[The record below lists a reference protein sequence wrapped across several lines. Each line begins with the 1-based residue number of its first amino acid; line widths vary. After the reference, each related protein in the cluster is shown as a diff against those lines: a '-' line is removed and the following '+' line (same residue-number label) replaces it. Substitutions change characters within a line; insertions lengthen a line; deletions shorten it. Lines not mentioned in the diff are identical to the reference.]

1 MDKIYL
7 EEEFDKFFN
16 KIKDGENFAFMRNAD
31 GERAIMM
38 GKSVAAQEG
47 NWVLPNYVSKL
58 GQDILKSLD
67 ITDPRAYYAI
77 SCPCCDREAYY
88 WYSSRIKTKN
98 TTFANMWI
106 NKNFR
111 RFKDT
116 FETISR
122 DAVLIANFRA
132 EGKPIGNLNIL
143 KHYQINDDCIS
154 FWKNE
159 APKMIANIKKDFGDR
174 ENLLFVVSAGPMSGP
189 IIAELFKNNPNNCYV
204 DFGSSIDI
212 YYRGKITRPY
222 MKKGHKYAER
232 NCWMHK
238 PEDICLDVSV
248 VLSTYKRIENL
259 ESQLEAIQNQ
269 SLKPKEILLFQDG
282 IGGDEKIEIPQS
294 LLEKFDK
301 VKISEINVGCW
312 GRFDFAQNAESKY
325 VCLFDDDT
333 IPGQRWLENCY
344 ANMSE
349 KEGLY
354 GTIGIVMKAPQNYPF
369 KDYAR
374 IGWSNPSK
382 KRKEVDFVG
391 HSWFFK
397 KEWLEYLFMET
408 EELQQLKT
416 AGEDIAFSTQI
427 QKHLGL
433 KTFVPPHP
441 MNHKS
446 LWGSSNELSRKL
458 GNTGEA
464 ISLNKN
470 NLDKMNY
477 AINKLLTNG
486 FETLSKRDEFYVQYV
501 NTCMKLAKILT
512 SLIPAKSIRHELR
525 MRIIEI
531 MLLL

>member
-1 MDKIYL
+1 MNKVYL
-7 EEEFDKFFN
+7 EKEFDKFFK
-16 KIKDGENFAFMRNAD
+16 KINDGENFAFMRNAD

-47 NWVLPNYVSKL
+47 NWVSPDYVSKL

-67 ITDPRAYYAI
+67 ITDSRAYYAI

-106 NKNFR
+106 NINFR
-111 RFKDT
+111 RFKQT

-132 EGKPIGNLNIL
+132 DGKPIGNLNIL
-143 KHYQINDDCIS
+143 KHYHIDDDCIS
-154 FWKNE
+154 FWENQ
-159 APKMIANIKKDFGDR
+159 APQMIENIKKDFGDR

-212 YYRGKITRPY
+212 YYRGKVTRPY

-232 NCWMHK
+232 NCWMY
-238 PEDICLDVSV
+238 ESADFDIDVSV
-248 VLSTYKRIENL
+248 VLSAYKRIENL
-259 ESQLEAIQNQ
+259 ELQLQAIQNQ
-269 SLKPKEILLFQDG
+269 SLKPKEILIFQDG
-282 IGGDEKIEIPQS
+282 IEGSEKIQIPDS
-294 LLEKFDK
+294 ILEKFDK
-301 VKISEINVGCW
+301 IKISETNVGCW
-312 GRFDFAQNAESKY
+312 GRFEFAQNSESKY

-333 IPGQRWLENCY
+333 IPAQRWLENCH
-344 ANMSE
+344 ANMIE
-349 KEGLY
+349 QEGIY
-354 GTIGIVMKAPQNYPF
+354 GTIGIVMKDPEKYPF

-374 IGWSNPSK
+374 IGWSSSNK
-382 KRKEVDFVG
+382 KRKEVDFIG

-397 KEWLEYLFMET
+397 KEWLKYLFLET

-416 AGEDIAFSTQI
+416 AGEDMAFSAQV
-427 QKHLGL
+427 QKYEGI

-441 MNHKS
+441 INHKS
-446 LWGSSNELSRKL
+446 LWGCSNELSRKL

-464 ISLNKN
+464 ISLSKN
-470 NLDKMNY
+470 NLEKMNY
-477 AINKLLTNG
+477 AINKLLDTG
-486 FETLSKRDEFYVQYV
+486 FETLHKRDKFYVQYV
-501 NTCMKLAKILT
+501 NTCIKISKILT
-512 SLIPAKSIRHELR
+512 ALIPISSIRHDLR

-531 MLLL
+531 LI